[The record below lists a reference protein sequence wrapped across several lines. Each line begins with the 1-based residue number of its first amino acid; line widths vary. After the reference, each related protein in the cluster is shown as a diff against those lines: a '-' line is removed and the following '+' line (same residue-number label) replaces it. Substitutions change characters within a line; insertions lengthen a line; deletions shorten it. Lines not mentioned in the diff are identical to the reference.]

1 MNFTRLPTSVVASL
15 FLFTGAAC
23 ALDESVG
30 PKDGADA
37 AAGGPSSSAGG
48 SGGSGGQAGGASGSG
63 GGAPASGGSG
73 GASGSGGTGGG
84 GAGGAMDAAPAPA
97 PRDAAR
103 PVDAPPAAPPATC
116 MAGDCRPIAGA
127 FDGFLYSHPCG
138 DEGTGFDCL
147 GSMCAGGT
155 STRTQ
160 SFMIKGDPATTYEL
174 SFRVRG
180 VVEAKNY
187 SGGRRRA
194 QGLDP
199 SANGGDQWY
208 EGGTAPNS
216 TYNTYELHVTPRVDG
231 APNDYF
237 LNARDGSGEDHS
249 SWALN
254 YLASIKVKG
263 GGSINFRSFD
273 SNCRQIM
280 NCGPGGGSNMC
291 AAPRVLNLTGAV
303 PPPPANFVQPP
314 KNAQNAT
321 GQWLFIDVLDVK
333 AL

>member
-1 MNFTRLPTSVVASL
+1 
-15 FLFTGAAC
+15 
-23 ALDESVG
+23 
-30 PKDGADA
+30 
-37 AAGGPSSSAGG
+37 
-48 SGGSGGQAGGASGSG
+48 
-63 GGAPASGGSG
+63 
-73 GASGSGGTGGG
+73 
-84 GAGGAMDAAPAPA
+84 
-97 PRDAAR
+97 
-103 PVDAPPAAPPATC
+103 
-116 MAGDCRPIAGA
+116 MAGDCRPLVGN

-138 DEGTGFDCL
+138 DEGTGYDCL
-147 GSMCAGGT
+147 GSMCTGGA

-160 SFMIKGDPATTYEL
+160 AFMIKGDPAVTYEL
-174 SFRVRG
+174 TFRVRG

-199 SANGGDQWY
+199 GANGGDQWY

-216 TYNTYELHVTPRVDG
+216 TYNTYELHITPRVEG

-263 GGSINFRSFD
+263 GGTINFRSFD

-280 NCGPGGGSNMC
+280 NCGPGGGSNVC
-291 AAPRVLNLTGAV
+291 AAPRVLNVTGAI
-303 PPPPANFVQPP
+303 PPPPASFVQPP
-314 KNAQNAT
+314 KNSQNAP
-321 GQWLFIDVLDVK
+321 GQWVFIDVLDVK